1 MQRLIMQIKVMEANK
16 FTAFSEKE
24 VKLQESYLSNAI

>member
-1 MQRLIMQIKVMEANK
+1 MEANK

-24 VKLQESYLSNAI
+24 VKLLESCWSNTV